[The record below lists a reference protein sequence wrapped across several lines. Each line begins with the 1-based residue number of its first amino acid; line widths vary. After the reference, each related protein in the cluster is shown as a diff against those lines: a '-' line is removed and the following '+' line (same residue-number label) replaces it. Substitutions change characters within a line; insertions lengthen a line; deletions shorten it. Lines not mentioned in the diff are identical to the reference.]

1 MSGEVE
7 FGLAISED
15 RQRCAIVAAG
25 RSQTGKILVDLAPFY
40 DHPRGAVAR
49 MQDLYERHDP
59 VAVALDAK
67 SQAATLKRP
76 LAEVG
81 IVVVELATEDVAV
94 AHGEFLDLVRD
105 GGLEHLDQEP
115 LTVAV
120 RAAQQR
126 RLGGAAAWDR
136 RVVVDQSPLEAAT
149 NGVWAFQRWAEL
161 ATPGVWA
168 F

>member
-1 MSGEVE
+1 MSGEVA

-67 SQAATLKRP
+67 SQAAT
-76 LAEVG
+76 
-81 IVVVELATEDVAV
+81 
-94 AHGEFLDLVRD
+94 
-105 GGLEHLDQEP
+105 
-115 LTVAV
+115 
-120 RAAQQR
+120 
-126 RLGGAAAWDR
+126 
-136 RVVVDQSPLEAAT
+136 